1 MLKYVH
7 STIFY
12 EFEGSLTSLGG
23 LMNTPP
29 TLWEYRLRPED
40 SGQKYL
46 AILTHK
52 FHFSAKLLQR
62 LKQGERVWV
71 NGKFTYLTA
80 RGKEGDRL
88 SVQLFSNEEANIQ
101 GEDLPLDI
109 LFEDEYLLAVNKPV
123 GQVVHPNRRY
133 PANTLG
139 NAVIGHWERRGE
151 KRLFRPIH
159 RIDRNT
165 SGVVVIAKNQFAHQQ
180 LAWQLERGH
189 IHKRYLGFVAGV
201 VLENEGVIDDP
212 IGFAPNSFIK
222 RQIQADGMSARTLFR
237 VLHRYPEVTF
247 LEFTL
252 ETGRTHQIRVHCE
265 GFGHPLIG
273 DDLYGGSRVL
283 LDRHAL
289 HSSMYAFLH
298 PSTGLPIVIRAPFPE
313 DLRSLVI
320 RLKK

>member
-1 MLKYVH
+1 
-7 STIFY
+7 
-12 EFEGSLTSLGG
+12 
-23 LMNTPP
+23 MNTPAS
-29 TLWEYRLRPED
+29 LWEYRLRSED

-46 AILTHK
+46 SILLHK
-52 FHFSAKLLQR
+52 FHFSLKLLQR

-88 SVQLFSNEEANIQ
+88 SIQLFSDEEANIQ

-123 GQVVHPNRRY
+123 GQVVHPNHRY
-133 PANTLG
+133 PTNTLG
-139 NAVIGHWERRGE
+139 NAVIGHWERKGE
-151 KRLFRPIH
+151 NRLYRPIH

-165 SGVVVIAKNQFAHQQ
+165 SGVVIIAKNQFAHQQ

-189 IHKRYLGFVAGV
+189 IHKRYLGFVEGV
-201 VLENEGVIDDP
+201 LGENEGTIDDP

-222 RQIQADGMSARTLFR
+222 RQIHPNGMPARTHFR
-237 VLHRYPEVTF
+237 VLHRYPSATF
-247 LEFTL
+247 LEFIL

-265 GFGHPLIG
+265 GLGHPLLG
-273 DDLYGGSRVL
+273 DDLYGGTKTFI
-283 LDRHAL
+283 DRHAL

-298 PSTGLPIVIRAPFPE
+298 PATGLPTVIRAPFPK
-313 DLRSLVI
+313 DLRILVI
-320 RLKK
+320 TLREIISTQ